1 MNKIKMP
8 LGYFA
13 KTIVKPLH
21 RSTIMGRR
29 LKVLSHH
36 LSNLLPPNQHLV
48 GLDVGCGTGELAKA
62 IQQLRPQIKM
72 DGIDIHIRQN
82 PVIEVKQYNGDNL
95 PLPNKSYD
103 FTLLIDVLHHT
114 DDPSRV
120 LQECARVSRKFI
132 LVKDHWCESWWDR
145 IRLQFMDWVGNRADD
160 VNLPYNYLSRK
171 NWEVLH
177 KQYGLVPD
185 RQLSQLNLY
194 PQPLALVFDGN
205 LHFLALLKIPGDHQ
219 K

>member
-1 MNKIKMP
+1 MP

-21 RSTIMGRR
+21 RSTVMGRR
-29 LKVLSHH
+29 LEVLSHH
-36 LSNLLPPNQHLV
+36 LSNLLPLNQRLV
-48 GLDVGCGTGELAKA
+48 GLDVGCGTGELAKT
-62 IQQLRPQIKM
+62 IQQLRPQIEM
-72 DGIDIHIRQN
+72 DGIDIYIRKN
-82 PVIEVKQYNGDNL
+82 AVIQVKRYDGYTL

-132 LVKDHWCESWWDR
+132 LVKDHWCESWLDR

-160 VNLPYNYLSRK
+160 VNLPYNYLSIK
-171 NWEVLH
+171 KWEILH
-177 KQYGLVPD
+177 RQYGLVLD
-185 RQLSQLNLY
+185 SQLSQLNLY
-194 PQPLALVFDGN
+194 PQPLSLVFDSN
-205 LHFLALLKIPGDHQ
+205 LHFLALLKIPGDNQ